1 MGIMFW
7 IIVAILTAAVA
18 VVLMYPLMRKAE
30 VLEATE
36 SGEVAVY
43 KDQIAEL
50 ERERKGGLISDSEAE
65 YARAEIGRRLLA
77 ADAKSSTKLDKPA
90 RVQSSH
96 KFASA
101 FVTVL
106 LPAFGL
112 CLYLLTG
119 SPEKPDMP
127 LEARLANPGNNMSLL
142 IAKAERHLAENP
154 EDGAGWDILAPI
166 YFRTMRLGDA
176 ELAYR
181 NAIRIQG
188 PSSDRL
194 IGLGE
199 TLVAAN
205 DGIVTEDARS
215 AFEEGLRLDATNPR
229 ARFYVGLAYEQ
240 AGRKQEALA
249 AFEGLVKDSRSD
261 SPWLPL
267 VNEHIAAL
275 KQDNGPTVDRAQTQ
289 TQGQAQSQDSEQLGN
304 PSAEDIASAQSMNT
318 EDRQAM
324 ILGMVESLDAR
335 LQENPD
341 NFEGWMRLVRSYAML
356 KNETKAQEA
365 LKTGLKSFP
374 AQGEQGKQLVAL
386 AKELGLSL
394 EGVSQ

>member
-1 MGIMFW
+1 MFW

-30 VLEATE
+30 VPVATE

-77 ADAKSSTKLDKPA
+77 ADAKKDTATGEVVTKH
-90 RVQSSH
+90 SNH
-96 KFASA
+96 KVASA

-142 IAKAERHLAENP
+142 VAKAERHLAENP

-188 PSSDRL
+188 PNSDRL

-199 TLVAAN
+199 TMVAAN

-215 AFEEGLRLDATNPR
+215 AFQEGLRLNATNPR

-240 AGRKQEALA
+240 AGKTQEALA
-249 AFEGLVKDSRSD
+249 AFESLVKDSKQD
-261 SPWLPL
+261 SPWVPL
-267 VNEHIAAL
+267 VNEHIAVL
-275 KQDNGPTVDRAQTQ
+275 KQGNGPTADKAQAQT
-289 TQGQAQSQDSEQLGN
+289 GEGLGN
-304 PSAEDIASAQSMNT
+304 PSAEDVANAESMNA

-335 LQENPD
+335 LREDPN
-341 NFEGWMRLVRSYAML
+341 NFEGWMRLIRSYAMI
-356 KNETKAQEA
+356 KNEAKAEDA

-374 AQGEQGKQLVAL
+374 AEGEQGKQLLAL

-394 EGVSQ
+394 EGVAQ

>member
-1 MGIMFW
+1 MFW

-30 VLEATE
+30 LPAATE

-50 ERERKGGLISDSEAE
+50 ERERKSGLISDSEAE

-77 ADAKSSTKLDKPA
+77 ADAKKTSVSDAAA
-90 RVQSSH
+90 RTRSNH

-119 SPEKPDMP
+119 NPEKPDMP
-127 LEARLANPGNNMSLL
+127 LEARLANPGNNIALL
-142 IAKAERHLAENP
+142 VAKAERHLAENP

-181 NAIRIQG
+181 NALRIQG
-188 PSSDRL
+188 VSPERL

-199 TLVAAN
+199 TMVAAN

-215 AFEEGLRLDATNPR
+215 AFEEGLSLDATNPR

-240 AGRKQEALA
+240 AGKKQEALA
-249 AFEGLVKDSRSD
+249 AFEGLVKDSKAD

-289 TQGQAQSQDSEQLGN
+289 TPAQGQSQTQSGTALGN
-304 PSAEDIASAQSMNT
+304 PSAEDVANAQNMSV

-324 ILGMVESLDAR
+324 IQGMVDSLDAR
-335 LQENPD
+335 LREDPD

-356 KNETKAQEA
+356 KNQDKAQEA
-365 LKTGLKSFP
+365 LKSGLQSFP
-374 AQGEQGKQLVAL
+374 AEGDQGKQLVAL
-386 AKELGLSL
+386 ARELGLSL
-394 EGVSQ
+394 EGVQQ

>member
-1 MGIMFW
+1 
-7 IIVAILTAAVA
+7 
-18 VVLMYPLMRKAE
+18 
-30 VLEATE
+30 
-36 SGEVAVY
+36 
-43 KDQIAEL
+43 
-50 ERERKGGLISDSEAE
+50 
-65 YARAEIGRRLLA
+65 
-77 ADAKSSTKLDKPA
+77 
-90 RVQSSH
+90 
-96 KFASA
+96 
-101 FVTVL
+101 
-106 LPAFGL
+106 
-112 CLYLLTG
+112 
-119 SPEKPDMP
+119 
-127 LEARLANPGNNMSLL
+127 MSLL

-249 AFEGLVKDSRSD
+249 AFEGLVKDSKSD

-275 KQDNGPTVDRAQTQ
+275 KQENGPTVDRAQTQ
-289 TQGQAQSQDSEQLGN
+289 TQGQAQSQGSKQLGN
-304 PSAEDIASAQSMNT
+304 PSAEDIANAQGMNT

>member
-1 MGIMFW
+1 MFW

-30 VLEATE
+30 MPVATE

-77 ADAKSSTKLDKPA
+77 ADAKSASATNDPAHAQSGHKL
-90 RVQSSH
+90 
-96 KFASA
+96 ASA

-112 CLYLLTG
+112 CLYLLNG

-127 LEARLANPGNNMSLL
+127 LEARLANPGNNISLL
-142 IAKAERHLAENP
+142 VAKAERHLAENP

-188 PSSDRL
+188 VSSDRL

-215 AFEEGLRLDATNPR
+215 AFEEGLRLDANNPR

-240 AGRKQEALA
+240 AGKKQEALA
-249 AFEGLVKDSRSD
+249 AFESLIKDSNED

-275 KQDNGPTVDRAQTQ
+275 KQGSGPTLDNA
-289 TQGQAQSQDSEQLGN
+289 QAQSSGALGN
-304 PSAEDIASAQSMNT
+304 PSAEDVANAQNMNA

-324 ILGMVESLDAR
+324 IQGMVDSLDAR
-335 LQENPD
+335 LRENPD
-341 NFEGWMRLVRSYAML
+341 NFEGWMRLLRSYAML
-356 KNETKAQEA
+356 KNETKAQET
-365 LKTGLKSFP
+365 LKSSLKSFP

-386 AKELGLSL
+386 ARELGLSL
-394 EGVSQ
+394 DGVEQ

>member
-1 MGIMFW
+1 MFW

-30 VLEATE
+30 VLEPAE
-36 SGEVAVY
+36 SGEIAVY

-77 ADAKSSTKLDKPA
+77 ADAKSSTEADKPV

-96 KFASA
+96 KLASA

-199 TLVAAN
+199 TLVAVN

-215 AFEEGLRLDATNPR
+215 AFEEGLRLNATNPR

-240 AGRKQEALA
+240 AGRTREALA
-249 AFEGLVKDSRSD
+249 AFESLVKDSNED
-261 SPWLPL
+261 SPWVPL
-267 VNEHIAAL
+267 VNQHIAAL
-275 KQDNGPTVDRAQTQ
+275 KQGNGPTIGNAQSQAQAQT
-289 TQGQAQSQDSEQLGN
+289 QAQSQGGEQLGN
-304 PSAEDIASAQSMNT
+304 PSAEDIANAENMNT

-356 KNETKAQEA
+356 KNETKAEEA

>member
-1 MGIMFW
+1 
-7 IIVAILTAAVA
+7 VA

-36 SGEVAVY
+36 SGEIAVY

-77 ADAKSSTKLDKPA
+77 ADAKSSTEANKPA

-96 KFASA
+96 KLASA

-215 AFEEGLRLDATNPR
+215 AFEEGLRLNATNPR

-240 AGRKQEALA
+240 AGRTREALE
-249 AFEGLVKDSRSD
+249 AFEALVKDSKED

-267 VNEHIAAL
+267 VNQHIAAL
-275 KQDNGPTVDRAQTQ
+275 SQGNGPTIGNALAQAQ
-289 TQGQAQSQDSEQLGN
+289 AQAQAQSQGGEQLGN
-304 PSAEDIASAQSMNT
+304 PSAEDIANAEGMNT

-356 KNETKAQEA
+356 KNEPKAQEA

-386 AKELGLSL
+386 AKKLGLSL
-394 EGVSQ
+394 EGVPQ